1 MWCANE
7 AERRDAH
14 HENERKTTLQDIPYR
29 VSIAMRGAGCV
40 QVAAAIEGYLL
51 GGQARRGGEETWAI
65 DDCLGRTGV
74 AIGGTDDIDTMFEE
88 RTDRCILISPLL
100 AYEDMDDLL
109 RLMGEV
115 CSATGV
121 EGELSC
127 GIRVFADLGEA
138 NPRAEA
144 NLHDLVLGKQAL
156 LTKVLKTDIEAFRPQ
171 VEGRARRIA
180 SGKEGACE
188 VFYCD
193 AASSLDPNEAR
204 ATLQFALAVAA
215 QAVNQRR
222 VNAKVVC
229 PENERYAFRCW
240 MLKMGLVGDEYKPMR
255 GRFLKRLPGDSATK
269 ALRSDG

>member
-29 VSIAMRGAGCV
+29 VSIAMRGAGCA
-40 QVAAAIEGYLL
+40 QVAAAVEEYLP
-51 GGQARRGGEETWAI
+51 GGQARRDGEETWII
-65 DDCLGRTGV
+65 DDCLGRMWV
-74 AIGGTDDIDTMFEE
+74 AIGGTDDIDAMFEE
-88 RTDRCILISPLL
+88 RTDRWVLISPLL

-109 RLMGEV
+109 RLMREV

-121 EGELSC
+121 EGGPSC
-127 GIRVFADLGEA
+127 GMRVFADLGEE

-144 NLHDLVLGKQAL
+144 NLHELVLGKQVL
-156 LTKVLKTDIEAFRPQ
+156 LIKVLKTDIEAFRPRI
-171 VEGRARRIA
+171 EGRVGRIA
-180 SGKEGACE
+180 RGEKGTCE
-188 VFYCD
+188 VFDCD
-193 AASSLDPNEAR
+193 AASSL
-204 ATLQFALAVAA
+204 ALAVAA

-222 VNAKVVC
+222 INAKVVC

-255 GRFLKRLPGDSATK
+255 RRFLKRLPGDSATK

>member
-1 MWCANE
+1 MK
-7 AERRDAH
+7 D
-14 HENERKTTLQDIPYR
+14 ERKTTLQDIPYR
-29 VSIAMRGAGCV
+29 VSLAIQGAGCA
-40 QVAAAIEGYLL
+40 QVAAAVEEYLP
-51 GGQARRGGEETWAI
+51 GEQARRDGEETWII

-74 AIGGTDDIDTMFEE
+74 AIGGTDDIDAMFEE
-88 RTDRCILISPLL
+88 RTDRWVLISPLL

-109 RLMGEV
+109 RLMREV

-121 EGELSC
+121 EGGPSC
-127 GIRVFADLGEA
+127 GIRVFADLGEG

-144 NLHDLVLGKQAL
+144 NLRDLVFGKQVL
-156 LTKVLKTDIEAFRPQ
+156 LTKVLKTDIEAFRPR

-180 SGKEGACE
+180 SGKEGTCE

-193 AASSLDPNEAR
+193 AASSLDPDEAR
-204 ATLQFALAVAA
+204 ATLQLALAVAA

-222 VNAKVVC
+222 INAKVVC

-255 GRFLKRLPGDSATK
+255 RRFLKRLPGDSATK